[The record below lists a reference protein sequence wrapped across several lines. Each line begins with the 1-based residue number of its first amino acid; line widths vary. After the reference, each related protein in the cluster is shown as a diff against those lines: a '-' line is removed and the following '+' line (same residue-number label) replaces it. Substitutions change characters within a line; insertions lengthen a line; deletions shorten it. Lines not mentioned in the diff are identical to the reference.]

1 MQVVGVNFIGC
12 KAYGNGNNGL
22 RVRGS
27 DTYPALNVKVIGGEY
42 FENDDN
48 GILLIY
54 GQEHTKISG
63 VDAYNNNQAASG
75 SCGIFISTVSQI
87 NEVTVRDV
95 NAYDDQA
102 TATQKYGIS
111 IPFDVTGHDI
121 RFENIRGS
129 GNQNWLINDVAGL
142 IVDKK
147 LFGTYTGD
155 GTTGRLI
162 DLGFRP
168 EWVIIEDGA
177 GNLYEVRDS
186 GYGPFI
192 GTTPAG
198 ELSIA
203 DSGFT
208 VGDNGADAD
217 PNTNAET
224 YSYEVKTTSLH
235 G

>member
-1 MQVVGVNFIGC
+1 M
-12 KAYGNGNNGL
+12 
-22 RVRGS
+22 
-27 DTYPALNVKVIGGEY
+27 
-42 FENDDN
+42 
-48 GILLIY
+48 
-54 GQEHTKISG
+54 
-63 VDAYNNNQAASG
+63 
-75 SCGIFISTVSQI
+75 
-87 NEVTVRDV
+87 
-95 NAYDDQA
+95 
-102 TATQKYGIS
+102 
-111 IPFDVTGHDI
+111 
-121 RFENIRGS
+121 
-129 GNQNWLINDVAGL
+129 
-142 IVDKK
+142 
-147 LFGTYTGD
+147 
-155 GTTGRLI
+155 I